1 MNLKYSLWKVALEG
15 EAPGVGQE
23 EGSEKVGTVRE
34 EEVEAGEA
42 GTETR
47 SLKTEAGEVGE
58 VGEAA
63 TARAGEVG
71 EVGEV
76 GEGEQKQHH

>member
-1 MNLKYSLWKVALEG
+1 MNLIYSLWKVALEG

-23 EGSEKVGTVRE
+23 EGSERVGTVRE
-34 EEVEAGEA
+34 VGAEAGEVV
-42 GTETR
+42 TETR
-47 SLKTEAGEVGE
+47 SLKAE
-58 VGEAA
+58 
-63 TARAGEVG
+63 